1 MSLAAWR
8 LAEVGRAGPSEPQV
22 SLAAWGSAEVGR
34 AGPSEPQVSLAA
46 WGLAEVGGSQS
57 VRVGAVLPRLG

>member
-8 LAEVGRAGPSEPQV
+8 L
-22 SLAAWGSAEVGR
+22 AEVGR